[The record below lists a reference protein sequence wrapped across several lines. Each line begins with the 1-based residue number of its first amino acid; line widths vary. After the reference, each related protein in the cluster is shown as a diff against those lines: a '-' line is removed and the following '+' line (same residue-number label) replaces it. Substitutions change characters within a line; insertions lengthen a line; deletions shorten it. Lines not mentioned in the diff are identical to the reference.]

1 RLVATQGHV
10 LRTPDFLSTLL
21 VEITVH
27 HLDLVVDLPAA
38 AGPTAA
44 GLIET
49 RRVLEGLLGE
59 PLLPE
64 WDDTEVALRGT
75 GRLPSDDPRLPL
87 IG

>member
-1 RLVATQGHV
+1 
-10 LRTPDFLSTLL
+10 
-21 VEITVH
+21 VH

-44 GLIET
+44 GLVET

-59 PLLPE
+59 PLPPE
-64 WDDTEVALRGT
+64 WDGTEVALRGT
-75 GRLPSDDPRLPL
+75 GRLLSDDPRLPL